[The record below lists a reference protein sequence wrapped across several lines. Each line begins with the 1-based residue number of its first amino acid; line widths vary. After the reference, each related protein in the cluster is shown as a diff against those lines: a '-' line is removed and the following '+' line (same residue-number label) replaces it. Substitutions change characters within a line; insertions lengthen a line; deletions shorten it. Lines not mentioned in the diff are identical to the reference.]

1 MYRIYLSCACISHGM
16 VYVKDFIYTFE
27 GESFDLIVA
36 ASDGVFNSTTSITIT
51 MSELSIPEIVV
62 IVVAVLACSI
72 GHYRD
77 SPLLLQ
83 SLFTYTFIKVFHNLQ
98 ILNIE
103 HFSMIV
109 QVYSLV
115 AICFIGAL

>member
-1 MYRIYLSCACISHGM
+1 M
-16 VYVKDFIYTFE
+16 VYLKDFIYTFE

-36 ASDGVFNSTTSITIT
+36 ASDGIFNSMTSITIT
-51 MSELSIPEIVV
+51 ISGLSIPEIVV

-77 SPLLLQ
+77 SPLLSQ

-115 AICFIGAL
+115 AICFIETL